1 MTVERSPTDWMILPL
16 KKYAQFSGRAPRA
29 EYWWFAGATLVIG
42 FVADIIDQIAN
53 NEMGVLGVVTSLGLL
68 IPTLAVTV
76 RRLHDTDR
84 SGWWMLAA
92 IAPAAYFG
100 FEGSQAALNGTV
112 ETWESSPSGLIAIVA
127 FCLACLVIL
136 IFTLL
141 RGAESPNRYGPDPY
155 GKQDELEPVPS

>member
-1 MTVERSPTDWMILPL
+1 MAVERTPTDWMILPL

-42 FVADIIDQIAN
+42 FVSDVIDYASGS
-53 NEMGVLGVVTSLGLL
+53 EMGVLGVVTSLGLL

-92 IAPAAYFG
+92 IALAAVFG
-100 FEGSQAALNGTV
+100 FEAVQEELAGTI
-112 ETWESSPSGLIAIVA
+112 ETWEPSLATLTSLLA
-127 FCLACLVIL
+127 FCVTCLVIL

-141 RGAESPNRYGPDPY
+141 RGTEGPNRYGPDPY
-155 GKQDELEPVPS
+155 GKQDDLEPVLS